1 MPRNYLSEWVKPLF
15 PKYRHSLY
23 GLEPQD
29 LEICREQSAADA
41 FILPMTWNYYF
52 ERGKIQDALKLI
64 KEYKRWDKPI
74 YTWADG
80 DYTYKVP
87 KGYFI
92 LFRHNGYQSIR
103 RKHERA
109 YPVIIRAP
117 LEYMGLPRIK
127 ILPKVQKPKIGFCG
141 LADRNWFDSSLRAGR
156 SSMFKL
162 VNLISKPYLNLSHPI
177 SGTRLRRKVLN
188 LLSKSKEIQT
198 NFHIRYSSGGQKINS
213 RKYILEFWQNMLTSP
228 YTLCVRGAGNYS
240 ARFYESLAMGRIP
253 VLVNT
258 DCILPLDNKIN
269 WKQHCVIINGRNVDN
284 LAEIL
289 TDFHNNLS
297 SNSFNELQKAN
308 RELWCSS
315 LTFHGFFHIF
325 SKVG

>member
-1 MPRNYLSEWVKPLF
+1 
-15 PKYRHSLY
+15 
-23 GLEPQD
+23 
-29 LEICREQSAADA
+29 
-41 FILPMTWNYYF
+41 
-52 ERGKIQDALKLI
+52 
-64 KEYKRWDKPI
+64 
-74 YTWADG
+74 
-80 DYTYKVP
+80 
-87 KGYFI
+87 
-92 LFRHNGYQSIR
+92 
-103 RKHERA
+103 
-109 YPVIIRAP
+109 
-117 LEYMGLPRIK
+117 
-127 ILPKVQKPKIGFCG
+127 
-141 LADRNWFDSSLRAGR
+141 
-156 SSMFKL
+156 MFKL
-162 VNLISKPYLNLSHPI
+162 VNSISKPYLNLSHPI

-198 NFHIRYSSGGQKINS
+198 NFQIRNSFGGQKINS
-213 RKYILEFWQNMLTSP
+213 RKYILEFWQNMLKSP

-269 WKQHCVIINGRNVDN
+269 WKQHCVIINGTNVDN

-297 SNSFNELQKAN
+297 SNSFNELQKVN

-325 SKVG
+325 SKVGK